1 MEDKYY
7 TAMGRAIASAV
18 TDLAVVDHQ
27 LNELREQES
36 TLAQRRRD
44 LTEQRREAE
53 LAIVAVKSNIYDV
66 VYVPH
71 E

>member
-36 TLAQRRRD
+36 MLAQRRRD

-53 LAIVAVKSNIYDV
+53 SAIAAVKSNIYDV
-66 VYVPH
+66 VYVP
-71 E
+71 